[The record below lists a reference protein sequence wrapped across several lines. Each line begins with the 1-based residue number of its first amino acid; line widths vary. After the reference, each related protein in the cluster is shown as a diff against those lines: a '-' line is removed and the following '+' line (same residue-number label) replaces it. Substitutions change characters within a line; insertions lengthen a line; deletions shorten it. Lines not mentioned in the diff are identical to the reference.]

1 MVTCVERRQA
11 PCWSE
16 PLSFPP
22 APRSCSQH
30 SPSPLPSP
38 SHSVSPWRS
47 AAVLPFTVRLPSCPC
62 SGGRDPVCRAHS
74 HLPSS
79 QDSTGHRVV
88 FLPVERKSRRCR
100 ILSAGFTAVS
110 RVTCVRGKAA
120 HCRPSLPGG
129 AWGQGAGPH
138 PRPVPFFRS
147 LGQAA
152 RFQQRGSGSS
162 AEPINPG
169 PC

>member
-1 MVTCVERRQA
+1 MTPPRPRSSVVTCVERRQA

-110 RVTCVRGKAA
+110 RGHLCAGEGG
-120 HCRPSLPGG
+120 PLPPFPPGG
-129 AWGQGAGPH
+129 
-138 PRPVPFFRS
+138 S
-147 LGQAA
+147 LG
-152 RFQQRGSGSS
+152 SGCWPPPP
-162 AEPINPG
+162 A
-169 PC
+169 CTVL

>member
-1 MVTCVERRQA
+1 MNRFPSRLLRGA
-11 PCWSE
+11 A
-16 PLSFPP
+16 LST
-22 APRSCSQH
+22 AHHLS
-30 SPSPLPSP
+30 PSP

-47 AAVLPFTVRLPSCPC
+47 AAVLSFTVWLPSCPC

-74 HLPSS
+74 RLPSS

-88 FLPVERKSRRCR
+88 LLPVEGKSRCCQL
-100 ILSAGFTAVS
+100 LSAGFTAVS
-110 RVTCVRGKAA
+110 RGHLCAGEGSPLQPFPPRG
-120 HCRPSLPGG
+120 SLGSGCCPPPP
-129 AWGQGAGPH
+129 ACT
-138 PRPVPFFRS
+138 FFRS

-152 RFQQRGSGSS
+152 GFQQRGSGSP